1 MTKRIAILSLL
12 FLFTATIAFAH
23 AGEVHTYLGTITKIH
38 EDGSFVIKMTNGKER
53 TVLVSKSTTYTHSD
67 GHKAKHGELAVGLRV
82 SAKISKDGK
91 TALNV
96 KFRPAK
102 KASK

>member
-1 MTKRIAILSLL
+1 MKRLAIITLL

-23 AGEVHTYLGTITKIH
+23 AGEVHTYLGTITTIS

-53 TVLVSKSTTYTHSD
+53 TVLVSESTTYTHSD
-67 GHKAKHGELAVGLRV
+67 GHKAKHAELAVGLRV

-96 KFRPAK
+96 KFSAPK